1 MANTRSSGNVSTKV
15 AFLTLAG
22 TNAKPILAA
31 FTTLLFAV
39 TCMAQNQAQ
48 NQAQT
53 QPTTQPQ
60 SAAATEAQTTTA
72 PTTISETAQA
82 PATTPP
88 ATETIP
94 AGTRFSLVLTNP
106 IFSNTTHRG
115 DEIHAQTIAPVIVG
129 DHVVIPGGVFVQGK
143 VDKLTRHGTRSEIQM
158 QSASVIFPDGYVA
171 NIVGPLNVETDEG
184 TAWSNPS
191 RRTTAGIFIAPLAGL
206 GIGALI
212 GSAAHT
218 TQSSTLG
225 GTTITSSTPTGVAI
239 GSMIGL
245 GVGGIAA
252 LVMLTHSRQFYVDVG
267 APMEMTLPQSLQLTE
282 DQVADANREAQDHL
296 VAVPVPAARP
306 QPVAQ
311 FNRGTCFTPGTPGT
325 PPTVLPGM
333 PGPNGVPG
341 PPTIIPGT
349 PPTPGMP
356 YACQ

>member
-1 MANTRSSGNVSTKV
+1 MANTSSSVTVSTKV

-22 TNAKPILAA
+22 TNAKRILAA

-48 NQAQT
+48 TQT
-53 QPTTQPQ
+53 PTQPQ
-60 SAAATEAQTTTA
+60 PSAPPESQAA
-72 PTTISETAQA
+72 ISQSTQA
-82 PATTPP
+82 PATPAP

-143 VDKLTRHGTRSEIQM
+143 VDKLTRHGTRSEILV

-171 NIVGPLNVETDEG
+171 NIVGPLNIETEEG

-191 RRTTAGIFIAPLAGL
+191 RGATAGVIAAPLAGL

-212 GSAAHT
+212 GNAAHT

-239 GSMIGL
+239 GSMVGL
-245 GVGGIAA
+245 GVGGIVA
-252 LVMLTHSRQFYVDVG
+252 LVMLTHSHQFYVDVG
-267 APMEMTLPQSLQLTE
+267 APMEMTLPQSLQLAE
-282 DQVADANREAQDHL
+282 DQVADSNREAQDHP
-296 VAVPVPAARP
+296 APAPVPMAAPRP

-325 PPTVLPGM
+325 PPTVIPGM

-341 PPTIIPGT
+341 PPTVIPGT

-356 YACQ
+356 YPCQ

>member
-1 MANTRSSGNVSTKV
+1 MANTRSSGSVSTKV

-22 TNAKPILAA
+22 TNAKRILAA
-31 FTTLLFAV
+31 FTTLLFAM
-39 TCMAQNQAQ
+39 TCMAQDQIQ
-48 NQAQT
+48 N
-53 QPTTQPQ
+53 PTQPQ
-60 SAAATEAQTTTA
+60 PASPPEAQATA
-72 PTTISETAQA
+72 PQTTISQSMQA
-82 PATTPP
+82 PAATPP

-94 AGTRFSLVLTNP
+94 AGTKFSLVLTNP

-115 DEIHAQTIAPVIVG
+115 DEIHAQTTAPVIFA

-171 NIVGPLNVETDEG
+171 NIVGPLNIETEEG

-191 RRTTAGIFIAPLAGL
+191 RRATAGVIAAPLAGL

-212 GSAAHT
+212 GNAAHT

-225 GTTITSSTPTGVAI
+225 GTTITSSTPTGLAI
-239 GSMIGL
+239 GSMVGL
-245 GVGGIAA
+245 GVGGIVA
-252 LVMLTHSRQFYVDVG
+252 LVMLTHSHQFYVDIG
-267 APMEMTLPQSLQLTE
+267 APMEMTLPQPLQLAE
-282 DQVADANREAQDHL
+282 DQVADSNREAQDHP
-296 VAVPVPAARP
+296 VAVPMAAPRP
-306 QPVAQ
+306 QPVA
-311 FNRGTCFTPGTPGT
+311 FPSTPINHGTCFTPGTPGT
-325 PPTVLPGM
+325 PPTVIPGM

-356 YACQ
+356 YPCQ

>member
-1 MANTRSSGNVSTKV
+1 
-15 AFLTLAG
+15 
-22 TNAKPILAA
+22 
-31 FTTLLFAV
+31 
-39 TCMAQNQAQ
+39 MAQNQAQ

-218 TQSSTLG
+218 TQSS
-225 GTTITSSTPTGVAI
+225 
-239 GSMIGL
+239 
-245 GVGGIAA
+245 IAA

-267 APMEMTLPQSLQLTE
+267 APMEMTLPQSLQLAE
-282 DQVADANREAQDHL
+282 DQVADANREAQDHPD
-296 VAVPVPAARP
+296 AVPVPAARP

-356 YACQ
+356 YPCR